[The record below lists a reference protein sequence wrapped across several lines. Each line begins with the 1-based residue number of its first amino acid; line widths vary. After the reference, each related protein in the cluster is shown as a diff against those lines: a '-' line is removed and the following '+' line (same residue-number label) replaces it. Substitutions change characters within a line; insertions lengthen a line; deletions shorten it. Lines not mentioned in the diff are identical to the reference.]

1 MRKVFG
7 LLIMLVAVFC
17 LGMAYTQFA
26 RAEGPD
32 CASDLAHKM
41 VELAKKDD
49 GKILELQYTLTAL
62 KLARETLGAKSKTVE
77 TYIKQQTDVIA
88 NLEKLLENKD
98 TRETLVKLYQKYGK
112 RTDQEKIE
120 AKLPQDDKIATDLD
134 GSVNKMKNANYFKVS
149 EDGTLA
155 DLRLRNRDLSAY
167 VLAHTIAK
175 SPSPYDE
182 NDVAILWYQAQ
193 ISEGVEAKMGRGSK
207 EANLTEMSTRV
218 AQITGIAGTTAK
230 TPDEIDGEIKT
241 TETAMT
247 TEMDRIIV
255 LYKDELSISCKEM
268 ATCAACGVNTGKN
281 RVTDEHRQTALKNAL
296 QEISMALPSEAN
308 TSKAKV
314 AAAGHLP
321 EVVVTGK
328 SRKSTDDLILKLKG
342 PAVPPTGPLDFSVD
356 GTSTTTDS
364 KVYSPAYRNCLV
376 HYTITPVA
384 GGQRVRFEVY
394 GHNFVSAC
402 RSSYVV
408 SGPFTAKAAWKED
421 QVKAECDK
429 SANVNIERACQEA
442 PAK

>member
-1 MRKVFG
+1 
-7 LLIMLVAVFC
+7 
-17 LGMAYTQFA
+17 
-26 RAEGPD
+26 
-32 CASDLAHKM
+32 
-41 VELAKKDD
+41 
-49 GKILELQYTLTAL
+49 
-62 KLARETLGAKSKTVE
+62 
-77 TYIKQQTDVIA
+77 
-88 NLEKLLENKD
+88 
-98 TRETLVKLYQKYGK
+98 
-112 RTDQEKIE
+112 
-120 AKLPQDDKIATDLD
+120 
-134 GSVNKMKNANYFKVS
+134 MKNANYFKVS
-149 EDGTLA
+149 EGGTLA

-308 TSKAKV
+308 TSKTKV

-328 SRKSTDDLILKLKG
+328 SRKSTNDLILKLKG

-356 GTSTTTDS
+356 GTSASDS

-376 HYTITPVA
+376 RYTITPVA